1 MSTFISEPGTRLGG
15 RYRLEDRVGD
25 SGGGWSSWKAIDET
39 LARAVA
45 VLTFAPG
52 FPRIQEVLT
61 AARAASR
68 LTDARL
74 AQVFDVEDDW
84 DQAYIVMEWVAGDS
98 LDDLLSDGPL
108 EPARGAE
115 IVAEGAEAIAVA
127 HAAGLAHLCLTP
139 LSLRW
144 TPGGGVKVLGTGIDA
159 ALADISAD
167 DPAVAD
173 TRGLAMLLYAAL
185 TQHWPGG
192 DMGSLPPAPLAD
204 GRPRAPRQVCAGVPA
219 AIDDVTCQA
228 LFQQDRRRG
237 PPLTTPA
244 LFAEAL
250 FEVIPAPLAPPPAA
264 PAPPPGRTGGFATQG
279 MGYPPQATAAYQP
292 GGYQTSGYSAGG
304 YQDGS
309 YQAGG
314 YQPGPAARDY
324 PEYQDY
330 QSPEGW
336 GTPPGRPPARPRPPR
351 QPRRGGVSRVGIAV
365 IALLVLAAVGA
376 GVYTLTRSGGSGG
389 AGSPGA
395 SAHNSAPASAGNAV
409 LTPVGASGYDALGL
423 AHDPGDEVSAQAGQA
438 IDNSPST
445 AWNTQFYVG
454 NPVFGGLKKGTGLLL
469 DMGKQ
474 VSLSSIQITFGPQ
487 AGADVQIKI
496 GNNRSISPSGL
507 ASLTTIASR
516 QDVGSGT
523 QTFQTSSSAKG
534 RYVVIWFTK
543 LPPQPGSDNNFQ
555 AFIYNVAVRGSG

>member
-15 RYRLEDRVGD
+15 RYRLEDRVDD
-25 SGGGWSSWKAIDET
+25 SGGWSSWKAIDET
-39 LARAVA
+39 LARPVA

-84 DQAYIVMEWVAGDS
+84 DQAYVVMEWVAGDS
-98 LDDLLSDGPL
+98 LDDLLADGPM

-115 IVAEGAEAIAVA
+115 IVAEGAEALGVA

-139 LSLRW
+139 HSLRW
-144 TPGGGVKVLGTGIDA
+144 TSGGGVKVLGVGIEA
-159 ALADISAD
+159 ALADATAD
-167 DPAVAD
+167 DPALAD

-185 TQHWPGG
+185 TRHWPGPG
-192 DMGSLPPAPLAD
+192 MGTLPPAPLAD

-228 LFQQDRRRG
+228 LFQQERRRG

-264 PAPPPGRTGGFATQG
+264 PAPPTARQGGYG
-279 MGYPPQATAAYQP
+279 GPPAAYGQATAAYYQPDRGSADYPPSDGWGPP
-292 GGYQTSGYSAGG
+292 GG
-304 YQDGS
+304 
-309 YQAGG
+309 
-314 YQPGPAARDY
+314 
-324 PEYQDY
+324 
-330 QSPEGW
+330 
-336 GTPPGRPPARPRPPR
+336 GRQVPQARPRR
-351 QPRRGGVSRVGIAV
+351 QGGRGGAGRVGLV
-365 IALLVLAAVGA
+365 LIALLVVAAIGV
-376 GVYTLTRSGGSGG
+376 GVYTLTRSNGGSGT
-389 AGSPGA
+389 AVGSGG
-395 SAHNSAPASAGNAV
+395 SQHHSGQSAGVSSV
-409 LTPVGASGYDALGL
+409 LTPQSAKGYDALGL
-423 AHDPGDEVSAQAGQA
+423 ASDPGDEVSSSAPLA
-438 IDNSPST
+438 IDNNPST
-445 AWNTQFYVG
+445 FWHTQFYIG
-454 NPVFGGLKKGTGLLL
+454 NPVFGGLKKGTGLLI

-474 VSLSSIQITFGPQ
+474 VSLSSVQVTFGPE

-496 GNNRSISPSGL
+496 GDNPSISPAGL
-507 ASLTTIASR
+507 NSLTTVASR
-516 QDVGSGT
+516 QDVGAGA
-523 QTFQTSSSAKG
+523 QTFQASSTAKG

-543 LPPQPGSDNNFQ
+543 LPPQPGNGNQFE
-555 AFIYNVAVRGSG
+555 AFVYNVVLRGTG